1 MQNSDNFSLG
11 EAAPLVAGENQEGAE
26 VDMVDMV
33 DEVDEVSVAVVGPLG
48 VGRVAKLERQH

>member
-26 VDMVDMV
+26 VDMVDEV
-33 DEVDEVSVAVVGPLG
+33 DEVDEGQGL
-48 VGRVAKLERQH
+48 